1 MDGRTINETSFIS
14 VFFLMELVLNKKK
27 IIFTEI
33 DFGSVI
39 SKTGLNLFYIVTSLF
54 YGLVLNKKKK
64 IQIYRDRF
72 WFGYLKN
79 WLTFVLYRNIMVL
92 WSCKPE
98 TNFLGYFH
106 SKHCP
111 VSLRLP

>member
-64 IQIYRDRF
+64 KSKFTEIDFGLVISKTGLHLFYIVTS
-72 WFGYLKN
+72 WFYGL
-79 WLTFVLYRNIMVL
+79 
-92 WSCKPE
+92 
-98 TNFLGYFH
+98 
-106 SKHCP
+106 
-111 VSLRLP
+111 VSLKLISLDIFIQNTAQ